1 MMSKSMSTLSLAPK
15 LKKKS
20 TLAREKTE
28 RDQFERHQSE
38 MKLS

>member
-1 MMSKSMSTLSLAPK
+1 MSHSMSSLSMFPK

-28 RDQFERHQSE
+28 REQFERHQSE